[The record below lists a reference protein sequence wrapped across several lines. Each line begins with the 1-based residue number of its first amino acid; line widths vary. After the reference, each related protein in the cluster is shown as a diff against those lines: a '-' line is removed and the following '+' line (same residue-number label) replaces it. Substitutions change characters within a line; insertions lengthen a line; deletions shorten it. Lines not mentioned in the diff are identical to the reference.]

1 MDDKVTAEDRVWFL
15 AQVRTFFPH
24 TEEIEMH
31 VTVLAL
37 PRLGEFRSD
46 AFRAAVTDYVTRWSG
61 RSKRFIVGYFLEQL
75 GERDEKVKRRMQ
87 ALAEL
92 AARERRAIETDAE
105 ARRIRE
111 ERAHLRRICEE
122 ASPERLEEAIA
133 FLQECGWSRPPES
146 IAEWSPL
153 WLVAV
158 SDVLTDATWPDI
170 HAESIPVD
178 PKKHPHVFMRDD
190 SVRISARE
198 ALRKAGPPI
207 RGII

>member
-1 MDDKVTAEDRVWFL
+1 MDDKVTAEDRAWFL

-24 TEEIEMH
+24 TDEIEMH
-31 VTVLAL
+31 VTRLAL

-61 RSKRFIVGYFLEQL
+61 RSKRFIVGYFLDQL
-75 GERDEKVKRRMQ
+75 GERDEKAKRRMQ

-111 ERAHLRRICEE
+111 ERAQLRRICEE
-122 ASPERLEEAIA
+122 ASPERIEEAIA

-146 IAEWSPL
+146 ISDWSPL
-153 WLVAV
+153 WIVAV
-158 SDVLTDATWPDI
+158 SDILTDATWPDI
-170 HAESIPVD
+170 HAEPIPV
-178 PKKHPHVFMRDD
+178 PGGRPHERMRDD
-190 SVRISARE
+190 SVRISCRE
-198 ALRKAGPPI
+198 ALRKAGPPTRLI
-207 RGII
+207 L